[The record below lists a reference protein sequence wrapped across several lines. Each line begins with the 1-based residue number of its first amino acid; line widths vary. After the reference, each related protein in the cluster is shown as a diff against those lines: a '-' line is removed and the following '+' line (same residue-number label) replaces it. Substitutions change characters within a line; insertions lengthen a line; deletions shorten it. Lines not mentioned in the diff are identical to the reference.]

1 MSKRAEEAISAFQ
14 EAAHGYM
21 AQFVRDRDEA
31 LLSLDRE
38 KIERFAK
45 KYGVQMPTSE
55 EAFWRGVHKAICNI
69 TSVPFEVRQKSA
81 DWLFEHGSTPEI
93 GGHET

>member
-1 MSKRAEEAISAFQ
+1 MMTES
-14 EAAHGYM
+14 GYV
-21 AQFVRDRDEA
+21 AKFVRERNEA

-45 KYGVQMPTSE
+45 KYGVAMPSSD

-69 TSVPFEVRQKSA
+69 TNIPFEVRQKSA

-93 GGHET
+93 GGRG

>member
-1 MSKRAEEAISAFQ
+1 MNYAL
-14 EAAHGYM
+14 
-21 AQFVRDRDEA
+21 FVMERNEA
-31 LLSLDRE
+31 LLSLDRK

-45 KYGVQMPTSE
+45 KYGVPMPDND

-69 TSVPFEVRQKSA
+69 KTIPFEVRQKSA

-93 GGHET
+93 GGIDNG